1 MVGTSSL
8 PNGLRYTPNR
18 TSYVIRADQDDTSRP
33 ARMGADLSSTEYAP
47 VGVADPRLVDPYLAE
62 IVEKAKDE
70 ARAEGY
76 DDGHAA
82 GFEAGRVE
90 GLELMAAQQAE
101 LLERDARERAARKER
116 LGQLL
121 ANVEGAIAN
130 TLMYQAPPITEL
142 QETVTELAVQIAE
155 ALVGH
160 HLQVG
165 ECAARD
171 AVMRALSQVPRRASV
186 TLRMNPDDYDDVTA
200 ITGDIMEW
208 TIAEVVADPT
218 VAHGDAIAM
227 ATNLEVEA
235 SLEGALERVRKALN
249 V

>member
-1 MVGTSSL
+1 MGTSSL

-18 TSYVIRADQDDTSRP
+18 TSYVIRASDDDTSRP
-33 ARMGADLSSTEYAP
+33 ARMGADLTSTEYAP

-62 IVEKAKDE
+62 IVEKAKEE

-76 DDGHAA
+76 EAGRVA

-90 GLELMAAQQAE
+90 GLDLMAAQQAE

-116 LGQLL
+116 LGELL
-121 ANVEGAIAN
+121 TTVEAAIAH
-130 TLMYQAPPITEL
+130 TLTYQAPAVTEL
-142 QETVTELAVQIAE
+142 QQVVTELSVQIAE

-165 ECAARD
+165 ECTARD
-171 AVMRALSQVPRRASV
+171 AVLRALSQVPRRATV
-186 TLRMNPDDYDDVTA
+186 TLRMNPADYDEVTA

-208 TIAEVVADPT
+208 SVADVVADPT
-218 VAHGDAIAM
+218 VARGDAVAM
-227 ATNLEVEA
+227 ATNLEVDA
-235 SLEGALERVRKALN
+235 SLEGALERVRAALHA
-249 V
+249 